1 MKPLFD
7 STLGL
12 DWREGISLIMRSAGN
27 DHSKP
32 CYGPAMMKE
41 SARIKHRRGFRHSPL
56 AGSQYQ
62 EQVFFW
68 LRPPRRASATDRLSA
83 STADSLTAR
92 ACYIAGLF
100 PAHRLHRV
108 SGLRASD
115 YHALAL
121 TRPKLADS
129 CPALCAMRCGI
140 RPKKNR
146 TVARSVV
153 FQSSDWPFISA
164 LSGFVSVENLPR
176 TQLRSVSNLPRLAG
190 SVQEKSLHPS
200 SAGGP
205 YNSPRLAS
213 KARNAG

>member
-1 MKPLFD
+1 MKPPLA
-7 STLGL
+7 STLTPSRRGSPSL
-12 DWREGISLIMRSAGN
+12 AGRLGGYDGEWREGLSLIMRSAGN

-41 SARIKHRRGFRHSPL
+41 SARIKHRRGIRHSPL

-121 TRPKLADS
+121 TRPKFASSPVPLWISASKLVSRKTKPTPILAMWVS
-129 CPALCAMRCGI
+129 TALAGFPSRQCFARAASIGCDL
-140 RPKKNR
+140 RATYPDWREVCKKN
-146 TVARSVV
+146 
-153 FQSSDWPFISA
+153 
-164 LSGFVSVENLPR
+164 L
-176 TQLRSVSNLPRLAG
+176 
-190 SVQEKSLHPS
+190 
-200 SAGGP
+200 
-205 YNSPRLAS
+205 
-213 KARNAG
+213 